1 MENNEQDNGILYIDL
16 PPVENND
23 LGIETAL
30 AYRIKDLEAQLESAK
45 AEITRWE
52 ENYYRQSRQHTD
64 MVEGLEKLLV
74 NLIDKE
80 LITNTGAQEIAEMI
94 GINPTKT
101 VTVTGTI
108 SFTGQLEMSIFDD
121 VDNLDRYDVSVSSFD
136 LDYNYDSL
144 SNVDFDIES
153 VEFEEE

>member
-1 MENNEQDNGILYIDL
+1 
-16 PPVENND
+16 
-23 LGIETAL
+23 
-30 AYRIKDLEAQLESAK
+30 
-45 AEITRWE
+45 
-52 ENYYRQSRQHTD
+52 